1 MPRLTEYARRPWPG
15 GNRLRN
21 ANPCHERHE
30 PGVINAV

>member
-1 MPRLTEYARRPWPG
+1 MPRLTEHRKPWPG

-30 PGVINAV
+30 PGAINAV